1 MSLFNAQ
8 LSNAQIA
15 KVRDFIAKQMKKAR
29 KQFVEVNG
37 DYHDI
42 VIDRDVQLLVKALTD
57 GKRSQE
63 LALDVELA
71 KMRFTLASEC
81 NAGLATF
88 DLLTVKTEKD
98 LSEDEKFRMTP
109 WLPVKRYRA
118 DGTVWMRGFCDPDLD
133 FDDPRANRFVT
144 AGHDTFNA
152 LRAKGLLQL
161 MSDAEIDEFASEFV
175 VTFDIY
181 FQLFM

>member
-57 GKRSQE
+57 DANWISRHRSKIAHGVP
-63 LALDVELA
+63 ALENILDEIVSLY
-71 KMRFTLASEC
+71 
-81 NAGLATF
+81 
-88 DLLTVKTEKD
+88 LTTIYKLKN
-98 LSEDEKFRMTP
+98 LS
-109 WLPVKRYRA
+109 
-118 DGTVWMRGFCDPDLD
+118 
-133 FDDPRANRFVT
+133 
-144 AGHDTFNA
+144 
-152 LRAKGLLQL
+152 
-161 MSDAEIDEFASEFV
+161 
-175 VTFDIY
+175 
-181 FQLFM
+181 